1 MAGNLTVTVGKC
13 TDQNARERHDN
24 YAPRGGP
31 NTSALWSAKAPDLA
45 IRRLHGLRRLPII
58 ARLTGERG
66 PNVTKNF
73 MSEQTKYPLL
83 DRIETPA
90 DLRLMPESNMEQVAA
105 EVRAFL
111 LDSVSR
117 SGGHFASGL
126 GSVELTVAL
135 HYLYNTPEDR
145 IVWDVGHQAYPHKI
159 LTGRKSRLDTIRQWE
174 GLAPFPKRE
183 ESPYDTFN
191 VGHSSTSIS
200 AALGMAIAAKLTG
213 SQRRAVAVIGDGAM
227 TAGLAFEGLNH
238 AGDTGHDLLVVL
250 NDNNMSISPN
260 VGALSNRFAQILS
273 GKLYTTVREGSKK
286 VLSQM
291 PPMWELARRA
301 EEHMKGLV
309 VPGTLFEEFGFNYIG
324 PIDGHDL
331 PALLS
336 TLKNVQELKGPQL
349 LHVITQKG
357 RGYAPAEADPVKY
370 HGVTPFD
377 PAKGIEPSS
386 KPKPP
391 TYSQVFGEWICDMA
405 AADKRLVAI
414 TPAMREGS
422 GLVKFEQQYPDRYF
436 DVAIAEQHSVNVA
449 AGMAC
454 DGLKPVVAIYSTFLQ
469 RGYDQ
474 VIHDVAN
481 QNLPVVFA
489 LDRAGLVGA
498 DGPTHNGSYDYTFMR
513 CLPNMTV
520 MAPADE
526 NECRQMLYTGFT
538 LDGPSS
544 VRYPRG
550 SGPGVATESE
560 MIALPV
566 GKAEL
571 RREGS
576 GVAILAF
583 GTVLEACLEVAAE
596 INASVVNMR
605 FVKPLDSEMVLK
617 LAQTHELLVTIEENV
632 VAGGAG
638 TAVNECLAEHD
649 VDVRIANYGLPDRL
663 IQHGSRDDMLR
674 DAGLTPAAIKS
685 FISARMAAV
694 KTLGRAAG

>member
-1 MAGNLTVTVGKC
+1 MT
-13 TDQNARERHDN
+13 QSPH
-24 YAPRGGP
+24 
-31 NTSALWSAKAPDLA
+31 
-45 IRRLHGLRRLPII
+45 
-58 ARLTGERG
+58 
-66 PNVTKNF
+66 
-73 MSEQTKYPLL
+73 YPLL
-83 DRIETPA
+83 DRIDFPA
-90 DLRLMPESNMEQVAA
+90 DLRALPESALRQVAA

-111 LDSVSR
+111 LASVSE
-117 SGGHFASGL
+117 SGGHFAAGL

-159 LTGRKSRLDTIRQWE
+159 LTGRKERLGTIRKAR

-183 ESPYDTFN
+183 ESVYDTFS

-213 SQRRAVAVIGDGAM
+213 SKRRAVAVIGDGAM
-227 TAGLAFEGLNH
+227 TAGVAFEALNH
-238 AGDTGHDLLVVL
+238 AGDLDTDLLVIL

-291 PPMWELARRA
+291 PSVWELARRA
-301 EEHMKGLV
+301 EEHVKGLI

-324 PIDGHDL
+324 PIDGHDMD
-331 PALLS
+331 ALLH
-336 TLKNVQELKGPQL
+336 TLRNVQQLHGPQL
-349 LHVITQKG
+349 LHVITKKG
-357 RGYAPAEADPVKY
+357 KGYAPAEADPVKY
-370 HGVTPFD
+370 HGVSPFD
-377 PAKGIEPSS
+377 PHQGIVASGTKS
-386 KPKPP
+386 ALN
-391 TYSQVFGEWICDMA
+391 YSDIFGTWVCDMA
-405 AADKRLVAI
+405 AKDRRLVAI

-422 GLVKFEQQYPDRYF
+422 GLVRFEREYPTRYF

-481 QNLPVVFA
+481 QNLPVLFA

-498 DGPTHNGSYDYTFMR
+498 DGPTHNGSYDISFMR

-520 MAPADE
+520 MTPSDE

-538 LDGPSS
+538 LDGPSA

-550 SGPGVATESE
+550 TGPGVAIQDD
-560 MIALPV
+560 MQALPL

-571 RREGS
+571 RRRGRR
-576 GVAILAF
+576 VAVLAF
-583 GTVLEACLEVAAE
+583 GVMLAPALEVAE
-596 INASVVNMR
+596 KLDLTVVNMR
-605 FVKPLDSEMVLK
+605 FVKPLDDAMVLEM
-617 LAQTHELLVTIEENV
+617 ARSHDLLVTFEENV

-638 TAVNECLAEHD
+638 SAVNECLAAHGET
-649 VDVRIANYGLPDRL
+649 VVIANCGLPDRL
-663 IQHGSRDDMLR
+663 IQHGTREEMLS
-674 DAGLTPAAIKS
+674 DAGLDAMGFEQFVRSRIAALD
-685 FISARMAAV
+685 ADA
-694 KTLGRAAG
+694 RAARRA